1 MPFKS
6 KWGSYLAL
14 GVTAL
19 LLSRGMFAA
28 FNDPEGPNLL
38 IVVGMAAIIYSLSLT
53 VYAFGSPAA
62 DLKKL
67 LSAVL
72 IQMLLVISLYV
83 LLG

>member
-1 MPFKS
+1 
-6 KWGSYLAL
+6 
-14 GVTAL
+14 
-19 LLSRGMFAA
+19 
-28 FNDPEGPNLL
+28 
-38 IVVGMAAIIYSLSLT
+38 MAAIIYSLSLT